1 MIGDLIWP
9 VVTIPDTQI
18 HHTIT
23 HTITNFRNTFNTNK
37 HWQKSA
43 SFCQTQFV
51 LYKSYI
57 SGFLPLCFR
66 QDCDCQFSKAKI
78 VAEKVSQPLL
88 VSKVLKE
95 KSQFLFTASHVLF
108 IFACTCVVIIVVCF
122 GLQQNVLENQQLVS
136 ELWTKVEISVVAH
149 KILSC

>member
-1 MIGDLIWP
+1 MI
-9 VVTIPDTQI
+9 V
-18 HHTIT
+18 
-23 HTITNFRNTFNTNK
+23 
-37 HWQKSA
+37 
-43 SFCQTQFV
+43 SFLQRK
-51 LYKSYI
+51 L
-57 SGFLPLCFR
+57 L
-66 QDCDCQFSKAKI
+66 
-78 VAEKVSQPLL
+78 QPLL

-95 KSQFLFTASHVLF
+95 KSQFLSTASYVLF